1 MLKQIKFAVL
11 VLVTALFTV
20 AFLSQQL
27 RVKASQQTPRAEIV
41 GIGASMNERL
51 GADDKPVFAI
61 HFTGELHGSLE
72 TCG

>member
-11 VLVTALFTV
+11 VLAVSWFGLSFLAHKTTV
-20 AFLSQQL
+20 NAAQQ
-27 RVKASQQTPRAEIV
+27 APRAEIV
-41 GIGASMNERL
+41 GIGSTMNERL
-51 GADDKPVFAI
+51 GADDKPAFVI